1 LWTLLRSWGYLVDDT
16 FIGLRYARN
25 LVEGNGLVFNPGERV
40 EGYTSSAW
48 VLLSALF
55 LRLRFDPIA
64 GLTALTAASAA
75 CVLVLT
81 ARLERRLAPP
91 DAEPIF
97 VPTSA
102 LLLLASAA
110 FAYWSI
116 VAMESM
122 LFTALFLAALAI
134 ALRESDTGQWRGSGL
149 LFLLLAFTRPEGVL
163 LFVLSQ
169 CALLAARRS
178 RRGRWGPAFPL
189 VVNVALFA
197 AGAQAFLVWRALYYG
212 ELLPNTFYAKV
223 TGGREQLETGIRYLG
238 DAVLASPV
246 LLVAL
251 LCPFAFVAPSVRV
264 RLGDPARLLALYA
277 VLVGYVLYVVAVGA
291 DFMPYLRFFLP
302 VLPLAALLV
311 AALLQALPSAGRAR
325 AAALPALLALQ
336 CVAALASDEPYRAF
350 VAHRTAVV
358 GERVGAWL
366 AAHVAPGDLI
376 AVNTA
381 GSLPYTAKL
390 PTIDMLGLADPQI
403 ARRPV
408 YVVTPGWAGHRRGWG
423 EYVLERRPRVVLWYN
438 SAGLGEPHYLSDRE
452 LADDP
457 LFRFFYRIETV
468 TLPPAAGGQ
477 DERKASPIRRFLGHP
492 FGEDPSGH
500 SAIPDL
506 GLQLAFHEGFPSWTT
521 FFEGPLHV
529 VYFELDARDTDL
541 WEDGLRL
548 HRDVPGFVEKV
559 VARDRERRAQTPAGD
574 PAEVAAVA
582 TLCDEALRAIEGH
595 DLERARALLS
605 EASSRNRSAQSP
617 LAPQYVANLAVQT
630 GELFTAVGAEKEALR
645 LDPENPLY
653 RENLARLLSVP
664 YESFRR
670 SARPVSAR

>member
-1 LWTLLRSWGYLVDDT
+1 VLRSWGYLVDDT

-40 EGYTSSAW
+40 EGYTSTAW
-48 VLLSALF
+48 VLLAALW
-55 LRLRFDPIA
+55 LRLRLDPIA
-64 GLTALTAASAA
+64 ALTAVTAASAA

-91 DAEPIF
+91 DPARIF

-110 FAYWSI
+110 FAYWSL

-122 LFTALFLAALAI
+122 LFTAVFLAALAL
-134 ALRESDTGQWRGSGL
+134 ALRECDTGRWRGSGL

-163 LFVLSQ
+163 LFVLAQ
-169 CALLAARRS
+169 GALFGIRRAE
-178 RRGRWGPAFPL
+178 RGRWGPALPL
-189 VVNVALFA
+189 VTNVALFA
-197 AGAQAFLVWRALYYG
+197 VGVLALLVWRALYYG

-238 DAVLASPV
+238 EAVLESPM
-246 LLVAL
+246 LLIAL
-251 LCPFAFVAPSVRV
+251 LCPLAFAARSLRT
-264 RLGDPARLLALYA
+264 RLREPARMLALYM
-277 VLVGYVLYVVAVGA
+277 VLLGYVLYVVAVGA

-311 AALLQALPSAGRAR
+311 AALVRALPAPSRAR
-325 AAALPALLALQ
+325 AAALPALLALE
-336 CVAALASDEPYRAF
+336 CVASLASDEPYRAF

-366 AAHVAPGDLI
+366 AAHVAPSDLI

-381 GSLPYTAKL
+381 GSLPYTARV
-390 PTIDMLGLADPQI
+390 PTIDMLGLTDPRI

-457 LFRFFYRIETV
+457 LFRFFYRIHSA

-477 DERKASPIRRFLGHP
+477 DERRASPIRRFLGHP
-492 FGEDPSGH
+492 FGDDPSGR

-506 GLQLAFHEGFPSWTT
+506 GLRLAFHGGFPAWTS
-521 FFEGPLHV
+521 FFEGPLQI

-548 HRDVPGFVEKV
+548 HRDVPGFVDRV
-559 VARDRERRAQTPAGD
+559 VARDRDRRAQTPTRD
-574 PAEVAAVA
+574 PADVAGVAA
-582 TLCDEALRAIEGH
+582 LCDESLRAIESH
-595 DLERARALLS
+595 DLERARSLLS
-605 EASSRNRSAQSP
+605 EAASRNRSAQSP
-617 LAPQYVANLAVQT
+617 LVPQYVANLAVET
-630 GELFTAVGAEKEALR
+630 GELFTAVGAEREALR

-670 SARPVSAR
+670 SARPVAAR